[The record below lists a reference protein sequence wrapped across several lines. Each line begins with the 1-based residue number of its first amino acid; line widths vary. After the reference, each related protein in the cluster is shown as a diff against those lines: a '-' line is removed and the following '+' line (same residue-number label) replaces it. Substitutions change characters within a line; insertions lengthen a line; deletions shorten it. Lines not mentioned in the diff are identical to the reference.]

1 MDPLRFRKRR
11 LFRPAALANFVG
23 AYGDSGKPELFARR
37 RQRLVWSSMT
47 LLTAAVLAW
56 GLAGRL
62 PLRLA
67 VTGQVVGPVPD
78 QSPGQSPQTGYFL
91 GRLPKQGQVI
101 QVGQTAHIAL
111 GSGPIP
117 MRPGQVVRVG
127 ADQQITI
134 TLDAQ
139 SDTSDSAAP
148 TPGSAVPTPATAWVT
163 AGWQTPFQFL
173 WRHRPW

>member
-11 LFRPAALANFVG
+11 LFRQAALANFVG

-67 VTGQVVGPVPD
+67 VDGQVVWPMVA
-78 QSPGQSPQTGYFL
+78 QFPGQTSQTSYFL
-91 GRLPKQGQVI
+91 GRLPKQGQAI
-101 QVGQTAHIAL
+101 EVGQAAHIAL
-111 GSGPIP
+111 DSTQTP
-117 MRPGQVVRVG
+117 MRHGQVVRVG

-134 TLDAQ
+134 GLDAQ
-139 SDTSDSAAP
+139 NIRPLSAE
-148 TPGSAVPTPATAWVT
+148 SAPATAWVT